1 MKTKMNSKKITTYL
15 LVCCALFITS
25 NLMAQKTVDAKEIL
39 SAIKNG
45 KDVSYENVTITG
57 VFDLTF
63 MDEKA
68 SDLPKKRK
76 WYKNNGSNS
85 IEEQIEVKVSFVNC
99 VFNDNVFAYIHDEDS
114 EYTFI
119 ANFEDDVAFTNCTFN
134 GNALFKYSDF
144 ERNAD
149 FSGSKFK
156 ENTTFK
162 YAKFDKNVSFSNTTF
177 DEDAIFK
184 YSEFRRGVSFNN
196 AKFKGNLNLKYTKV
210 NGDFDVKG
218 MDVSYSINTK
228 YTKINGE
235 SFNKY
240 LVNNN

>member
-15 LVCCALFITS
+15 LFCALFITS
-25 NLMAQKTVDAKEIL
+25 SLMAQKTVDAKEIL

-184 YSEFRRGVSFNN
+184 YSEFRRGVSFSN

>member
-1 MKTKMNSKKITTYL
+1 MKTKRIPKKITAL
-15 LVCCALFITS
+15 LLFCTLMLTS
-25 NLMAQKTVDAKEIL
+25 TLIAQNTVDAKEIL

-45 KDVSYENVTITG
+45 KNVSYENVTITG
-57 VFDLTF
+57 VLDMTF

-68 SDLPKKRK
+68 ADLPTRRK

-85 IEEQIEVKVSFVNC
+85 IEEQIEVKISFVNC
-99 VFNDNVFAYIHDEDS
+99 IFKDNVFAYIHDEDS
-114 EYTFI
+114 KYTFI
-119 ANFEDDVAFTNCTFN
+119 ANFQDDVKFTNCTFK

-144 ERNAD
+144 ENDAD

-162 YAKFDKNVSFSNTTF
+162 YAKFDKNVSFANTTF

-184 YSEFRRGVSFNN
+184 YSEFRKGVSFGN
-196 AKFKGNLNLKYTKV
+196 AKFRGNLNLKYTKV
-210 NGDFDVKG
+210 DGEFNVKG
-218 MDVSYSINTK
+218 MDVAYDIDSK
-228 YTKINGE
+228 YTKINGK

-240 LVNNN
+240 LVSNN